1 MTRAQGRTYGVV
13 TPSPSQLWLGTMLCG
28 LAERVLHAVRVF
40 RRLMSRLSGECHADV
55 APHRLPGGNSGI
67 AEKEQQQHVDT
78 DAAAR
83 AAVIVAAGVAARATR
98 AASVL
103 PAGPLIQ
110 KSNLPAEPA
119 GPAAAATAD
128 RYWGLSSRKRE
139 ALSGTHSSTFGL
151 AGPWVP
157 ALRGKAPSAGMTA
170 MGCLRPSLH
179 SAPA

>member
-1 MTRAQGRTYGVV
+1 
-13 TPSPSQLWLGTMLCG
+13 MLCG

-110 KSNLPAEPA
+110 KANLPAA
-119 GPAAAATAD
+119 PAASTAAAVAAV
-128 RYWGLSSRKRE
+128 SSILGA
-139 ALSGTHSSTFGL
+139 ALALMVSRPRSGRRACPELVEGSNQEGELQGS
-151 AGPWVP
+151 GP
-157 ALRGKAPSAGMTA
+157 
-170 MGCLRPSLH
+170 RP
-179 SAPA
+179 